1 MPVNAQARK
10 DRYAAIRRKL
20 SGLGLDALLVSG
32 ESDLFYITGYA
43 PVPPAR
49 LLVPRRGLPV
59 YLIDPMNDALA
70 RKMIRGLGQAESVLA
85 VKDRQE
91 ALGALVKD
99 RKIRKLGMNESGIS
113 VREYKALTGMARKL
127 IPMDASSI
135 MEEVRMVKNGRE
147 ISVIRKAAK
156 ETVSI
161 WKAFS
166 RRIRTGKSEKDL
178 AAELEAII
186 FSRGYTPSFPVIIAA
201 GKNTAYPHA
210 CPTQKRLHKGE
221 HVLVDFGIKLANY
234 CSDLTRT
241 WDNGRIDRQLRD
253 FRKFVLEAREWAIGQ
268 IRPGRDVGSLAAG
281 VSKYFENKGMGQY
294 VRHTLGHGIGLCVHE
309 RPFLRIGGAERLKK
323 GMVITVEPGLY
334 REGLGGIREED
345 MVLVTEKGCEV
356 LTA

>member
-1 MPVNAQARK
+1 MPVNAQVRK

-20 SGLGLDALLVSG
+20 SGLGLDAFLVSG
-32 ESDLFYITGYA
+32 ESDLLYMTGYA

-49 LLVPRRGLPV
+49 LFIPRKGLPV

-70 RKMIRGLGQAESVLA
+70 RKMIKGLGQRESVLA
-85 VKDRQE
+85 AKDRQE
-91 ALGALVKD
+91 AVGSLLKD
-99 RKIRKLGMNESGIS
+99 RKIRRLGISESGMS
-113 VREYKALTGMARKL
+113 VREYKALVGGVRKL
-127 IPMDASSI
+127 LPRDASSI
-135 MEEVRMVKNGRE
+135 MEEMRMVKNRHE
-147 ISVIRKAAK
+147 ISVMRKAAK

-161 WKAFS
+161 WKEFS
-166 RRIRTGKSEKDL
+166 RRIRTGMSEKEL

-186 FSRGYTPSFPVIIAA
+186 FGRGYTPSFPAIVAA
-201 GKNTAYPHA
+201 GRNTAYPHA

-253 FRKFVLEAREWAIGQ
+253 FRKFVLEARDKAIGQ
-268 IRPGRDVGSLAAG
+268 IRPGLAVGSPAA
-281 VSKYFENKGMGQY
+281 SANKYFESKGMGQY
-294 VRHTLGHGIGLCVHE
+294 VRHSLGHGIGLCVHE
-309 RPFLRIGGAERLKK
+309 RPFLRGGGAGRLKK
-323 GMVITVEPGLY
+323 GMVVTVEPGLY
-334 REGLGGIREED
+334 SEGLGGIREED